1 MEPKTKQFIVIANM
15 KMNVIQD
22 SYLQHYKNLSLAS
35 ENYITVLMPPNP
47 FVITLHN
54 ILGKDNVKYLGSQS
68 IFSEKEGSYTG
79 GTSIDMIKNYIS
91 YVLVGHSERR
101 IFFAENNTDI
111 QKQIKLVLDSNLI
124 PILAVGES
132 SEDKNNNKFQSVI
145 REQLSILNDIQASNP
160 IYIAYEPIWA
170 IGTGDVADSKYIE
183 DAAVF
188 ILNEVK
194 TINPSLD
201 VSLIYGGSVTENNI
215 MDICNISNVNGVL
228 VGGASADI
236 SKFSNILQKIKEAN

>member
-1 MEPKTKQFIVIANM
+1 MAPKTKHFIVIANM

-22 SYLQHYKNLSLAS
+22 SYLQHYKNLSLTDD
-35 ENYITVLMPPNP
+35 NYITVLMPPNP
-47 FVITLHN
+47 FIITLHN

-79 GTSIDMIKNYIS
+79 GTSIDMINNYIS

-101 IFFAENNTDI
+101 MFFDENNTDI
-111 QKQIKLVLDSNLI
+111 QKQLKLVIDSNLI

-132 SEDKNNNKFQSVI
+132 SEDKNNNNFQSVI
-145 REQLSILNDIQASNP
+145 REQLSILNDIQTSNP

-170 IGTGDVADSKYIE
+170 IK
-183 DAAVF
+183 
-188 ILNEVK
+188 N
-194 TINPSLD
+194 INPSLD

-215 MDICNISNVNGVL
+215 MDIYNIPNVNGVL

>member
-1 MEPKTKQFIVIANM
+1 MAPKTKHFIVIANM

-22 SYLQHYKNLSLAS
+22 SYLQHYKNLSLTDD
-35 ENYITVLMPPNP
+35 NYITVLMPPNP
-47 FVITLHN
+47 FIITLHN

-79 GTSIDMIKNYIS
+79 GTSIDMINNYIS

-111 QKQIKLVLDSNLI
+111 QKQLKLVIDSNLI

-132 SEDKNNNKFQSVI
+132 SEDKNNNNFQSVI
-145 REQLSILNDIQASNP
+145 REQLSILNDIQTSNP

-183 DAAVF
+183 DAATFV
-188 ILNEVK
+188 LNEIK
-194 TINPSLD
+194 NINPSLD

-215 MDICNISNVNGVL
+215 MDIYNISNVNGVL

>member
-22 SYLQHYKNLSLAS
+22 SYLQHYKNLSLTS
-35 ENYITVLMPPNP
+35 DNYITVLMPPNP

-54 ILGKDNVKYLGSQS
+54 ILGEDNVKYLGSQS

-79 GTSIDMIKNYIS
+79 ATSIDMIKNYIS

-111 QKQIKLVLDSNLI
+111 QKQLRLVLDNNLT

-132 SEDKNNNKFQSVI
+132 SEDKANNKFESVI
-145 REQLSILNDIQASNP
+145 REQLSILSDIRNSNTL
-160 IYIAYEPIWA
+160 YIAYEPVWA
-170 IGTGDVADSKYIE
+170 IGTGVVADSKYIE
-183 DAAVF
+183 DAAAF

-194 TINPSLD
+194 SINPNLD

-215 MDICNISNVNGVL
+215 TDICKILNINGVL

-236 SKFSNILQKIKEAN
+236 TKFSNILQKINEAN

>member
-22 SYLQHYKNLSLAS
+22 SYLQHYKNLSLS
-35 ENYITVLMPPNP
+35 NDNYITVLLPPNP

-79 GTSIDMIKNYIS
+79 GTSIDMIKSYIS

-101 IFFAENNTDI
+101 MFFAGNNADI
-111 QKQIKLVLDSNLI
+111 QKQLRLVLDNNLT

-132 SEDKNNNKFQSVI
+132 SEDKANNKFESVI
-145 REQLSILNDIQASNP
+145 REQLSILSDVSYSNT
-160 IYIAYEPIWA
+160 IYVAYEPVWA
-170 IGTGDVADSKYIE
+170 IGTGVVADIKYIE
-183 DAAVF
+183 EAAAF

-194 TINPSLD
+194 KINPILD

-215 MDICNISNVNGVL
+215 TDICKILNINGVL

-236 SKFSNILQKIKEAN
+236 TKFSNILQKINEAN